1 MDTLGISGAGL
12 TYMLTPP
19 SLRFNLGDTFLH
31 DDVSAIQ
38 GLFIEFI
45 LTLIFTLSVYAAT
58 DIRHSKG
65 YLRSL
70 FYGFAVTLCSL
81 IGVSILVLSAL
92 LFVEE
97 SAPRVAH

>member
-45 LTLIFTLSVYAAT
+45 LTLIFTLSVYAVT

-81 IGVSILVLSAL
+81 IGVSILVLSA
-92 LFVEE
+92 
-97 SAPRVAH
+97 